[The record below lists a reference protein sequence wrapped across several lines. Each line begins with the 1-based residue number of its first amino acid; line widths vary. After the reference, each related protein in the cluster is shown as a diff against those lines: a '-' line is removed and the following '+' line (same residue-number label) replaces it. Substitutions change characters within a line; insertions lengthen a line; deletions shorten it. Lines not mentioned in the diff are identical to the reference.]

1 MSRSLDLPEP
11 SFDARL
17 LQQNSPEFHEK
28 QGWNN
33 MPEMPLYRCNRCR
46 MPLHLNKGQR
56 KGKARK
62 SRSDKLAY
70 RFLLRDMPARRV
82 AGVLNITLKNKL
94 LLGATVVFVLTAGQV
109 CAAEGNVPDE
119 RADTSNAII
128 AQYLRATQSRP
139 DTAGEGAVEI
149 EINASVPRLKKE
161 GRLRV
166 LRQMSKVGQI
176 TYRVLGFQGDNSV
189 KNQVIARYLQ
199 AEQEGHGK
207 QNLAVTPENY
217 KFKFRGERGV
227 LGKDVYVFQLSPRHK
242 RVGLFKGELWLD
254 AGNYLPV
261 YEKGRLVKNPSI
273 FFKKVDFERAF
284 AIQNGAPVPAHLTS
298 TIHTRLIGKVEL
310 DVSYL
315 NSAPNA
321 ACDVPGEEV
330 ETSSAS
336 LTSSH

>member
-1 MSRSLDLPEP
+1 
-11 SFDARL
+11 
-17 LQQNSPEFHEK
+17 
-28 QGWNN
+28 
-33 MPEMPLYRCNRCR
+33 
-46 MPLHLNKGQR
+46 
-56 KGKARK
+56 
-62 SRSDKLAY
+62 
-70 RFLLRDMPARRV
+70 LRDTLASRV
-82 AGVLNITLKNKL
+82 ASVLNITLKNNL
-94 LLGATVVFVLTAGQV
+94 LFGATVVFLFAAGQV
-109 CAAEGNVPDE
+109 CAAEGNVPYE
-119 RADTSNAII
+119 RIDTSNAII

-139 DTAGEGAVEI
+139 DPTGERAVEI

-176 TYRVLGFQGDNSV
+176 TYRVLGFQGDNTV

-199 AEQEGHGK
+199 AEQEGRGK

-254 AGNYLPV
+254 AGSYLPV

-284 AIQNGAPVPAHLTS
+284 AVQDGAPVPAHLSS
-298 TIHTRLIGKVEL
+298 TIQTRLIGKVEL

-315 NSAPNA
+315 NSGPNSV
-321 ACDVPGEEV
+321 CDVPGEEV

-336 LTSSH
+336 LTASH